1 MAAGNSNKGQ
11 GATTMPVSGGSPSG
25 KGMQSPVSSG
35 VFGGKGR
42 QTAVPNLF
50 QSAQAQGLQNL
61 YRPFGGGYHAGNPVP
76 PLFGGGNPV
85 QAAQQRQQAQQ
96 QATRAQQN
104 RAVKRFQPNFIFR
117 RDS

>member
-1 MAAGNSNKGQ
+1 MAAGKG
-11 GATTMPVSGGSPSG
+11 SGVPTSPLGQTLG
-25 KGMQSPVSSG
+25 KGSG
-35 VFGGKGR
+35 RTVLPGNDPR
-42 QTAVPNLF
+42 SLF

-61 YRPFGGGYHAGNPVP
+61 YRPFGGGYQAGNPVP

-104 RAVKRFQPNFIFR
+104 RAVQRFQPNFFR